1 MSLVM
6 RRRLWNFFEALY
18 SQQLN
23 ETSLREATPPWIKTP
38 LLPHQQSL
46 LAAARALEATKLDG
60 KPVGPVPGEPDGGR
74 LFASYGILGDRVGSG
89 KSLTALSLCNAP
101 APVSSYVQF
110 IVRNSCYSDARDVR
124 LIRTK
129 NQLVE
134 DGITMTYLNTCL
146 FIIPHALMSQWE
158 SYVSRDTHLN
168 ALFIKKRQEATADG
182 LLATIQRH
190 DAVFVS
196 STMWGSFSNHLPLNT
211 LVWKRVFID
220 EADTIGINA
229 DSSLRALFY
238 WFISA
243 SWLNLV
249 FANGAFFNINQTYTA
264 LPETPPWVVERVA
277 KLQGA
282 NYISIPGCR
291 HLNIVRRMCGVTT
304 QGSTLFLNAVGSQS
318 VHLILQNADEY
329 IHSSFE
335 TPTVGHTNIMCA
347 TPANIRVLDTF
358 ITPEMMERLNA
369 GDLTGALDSIGM
381 SAHSTSEITEAVT
394 ASLKRDLENARRTYE
409 YKKGME
415 YTSEQLKTKALE
427 TCETRIASLESRI
440 TTITDRI
447 EKAKEQTCPICYCD
461 VQNPAVTPCCQQLFC
476 FPCLCEALKRVAAC
490 PLCRTRIADLKEIQ
504 VVGTPSESA
513 AESEKPLPEKLPK
526 KDAFVKFVKENP
538 TAKILLFSGYDA
550 TFSGLESRLT
560 EENIK
565 HSTVNGSN
573 ARINKLLREFNEGN
587 YNVLFLNARNMGTG
601 LNIESASHVV
611 LFHRMAAELE
621 SQIIG
626 RAMRLGRKEPLTVV
640 HLLHDTEMSDRIS
653 HS

>member
-1 MSLVM
+1 MSLVA
-6 RRRLWNFFEALY
+6 RRRLWHFFEALY

-23 ETSLREATPPWIKTP
+23 ETCPREPTPPWIKTP

-46 LAAARALEATKLDG
+46 LAAAQALEATKLEG

-89 KSLTALSLCNAP
+89 KSLTALALCKTPAP
-101 APVSSYVQF
+101 ASNYVQF
-110 IVRNSCYSDARDVR
+110 IVRNGNYSDARDVR

-129 NQLVE
+129 NQLTE
-134 DGITMTYLNTCL
+134 DGLTMTCLNTCL
-146 FIIPHALMSQWE
+146 FLIPHALMSQWE
-158 SYVSRDTHLN
+158 SYVSNDTHLN
-168 ALFIKKRQEATADG
+168 ALFIKKRQEATADD

-196 STMWGSFSNHLPLNT
+196 STMWGSFSNHLPINT
-211 LVWKRVFID
+211 LIWKRVFID

-229 DSSLRALFY
+229 DNSLHALFY

-249 FANGAFFNINQTYTA
+249 FANGAFFNINNTYTP
-264 LPETPPWVVERVA
+264 LPETPPWVIERVS

-282 NYISIPGCR
+282 NYICIPGCR
-291 HLNIVRRMCGVTT
+291 HMNIVRRMCGVTSS
-304 QGSTLFLNAVGSQS
+304 GSTLFINPAGSQS
-318 VHLILQNADEY
+318 VHLILQNSNEY
-329 IHSSFE
+329 ILSSFE
-335 TPTVGHTNIMCA
+335 TPSVSHTNIMCA

-369 GDLTGALDSIGM
+369 GDLEGALESIGM
-381 SAHSTSEITEAVT
+381 SAHSTSEITDAVT
-394 ASLKRDLENARRTYE
+394 SSLKRDLENARRTYE

-440 TTITDRI
+440 SAITDRI

-461 VQNPAVTPCCQQLFC
+461 VQNPSVTPCCQQLFC
-476 FPCLCEALKRVAAC
+476 FPCLCESLKRVAAC
-490 PLCRTRIADLKEIQ
+490 PLCRTRIGDLKEIQ
-504 VVGTPSESA
+504 VVGASSDKSA
-513 AESEKPLPEKLPK
+513 AKQEAKPEKLHK
-526 KDAFVKFVKENP
+526 KEAFIKFVKDNP

-550 TFSGLESRLT
+550 TFSGLETRLT
-560 EENIK
+560 DENIN
-565 HSTVNGSN
+565 HATVNGSN
-573 ARINKLLREFNEGN
+573 ARINKLLREFNSGK

-601 LNIESASHVV
+601 LNIERATHVV

-621 SQIIG
+621 TQIIG
-626 RAMRLGRKEPLTVV
+626 RAMRLGRKDPLTVV
-640 HLLHDTEMSDRIS
+640 HLLHDTEMGDRIS
-653 HS
+653 HA